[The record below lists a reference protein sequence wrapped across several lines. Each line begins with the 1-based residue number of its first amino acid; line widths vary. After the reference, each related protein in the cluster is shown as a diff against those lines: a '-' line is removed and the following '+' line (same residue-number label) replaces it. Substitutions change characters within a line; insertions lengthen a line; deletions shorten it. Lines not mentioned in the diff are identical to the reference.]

1 MPPMVEYSLTS
12 LGEIFLEPIATL
24 YEWGEIHLADLAA
37 IATNRENALSAIEQI
52 KSAALDVFNSAARV
66 SSVCWI

>member
-1 MPPMVEYSLTS
+1 MPRMVEYSLTS

-37 IATNRENALSAIEQI
+37 IRTNRENAQ
-52 KSAALDVFNSAARV
+52 
-66 SSVCWI
+66 

>member
-12 LGEIFLEPIATL
+12 LGKIFFEPIATL

-37 IATNRENALSAIEQI
+37 IRTN
-52 KSAALDVFNSAARV
+52 
-66 SSVCWI
+66 